1 MSSQRSSADGGGKRL
16 SGGNGMRNLLDSLLS
31 PKGREGPEAKL
42 AKRDADPLK
51 GWMEGLMPGRHS
63 AGAGKP
69 APAQLAS
76 RLTGSAAPEQR
87 PASVAFRSLSEMLE
101 TPRPGSAA
109 QGPADLPARPLPCRP
124 HSKDA
129 AARQQPEQQAALSP
143 TSPEDESQVS
153 EQVEQHPRG
162 DATPLQPWAVYSPIN
177 EQEQTGELSPKPL
190 LRMSHRH
197 ATREGSSDGSQ
208 GQQIHWVGDEYSP
221 KYRPNSQGEKD
232 DAMEKQVK
240 AMRRRINELEEE
252 IAAAHFAAG
261 HGLNTVTRRGELKVR
276 NLSLRHL
283 PRVDM
288 FGKCDPVVELN
299 IGKQRRRTR
308 KRAGCLDAS
317 FEDEVLSFRFPCP
330 DSELSMGLT
339 CQVWDTNRSQGN
351 KIIGK
356 AHLELISVANGPTG
370 NYTHRIKTTLSRD
383 GHADGNRVVGHD
395 LQDTEVFMEVSWESS
410 LGDDEGLQAVLKRAS
425 EASRHISA
433 LNMVIA
439 QTESQMNYLQTSD
452 AEKSSKIAQLEHALQ
467 QEGEWRAKALDAK
480 QRAAQSEEALQ
491 LCNKKLEALTAAAE
505 SALEVNAHGEYQV
518 PTSTVTASSEIYI
531 VLFGPF

>member
-1 MSSQRSSADGGGKRL
+1 MSWKRSIEEGGGKGM
-16 SGGNGMRNLLDSLLS
+16 SGGIGMRNLLDSLLS
-31 PKGREGPEAKL
+31 PKGREEPE

-51 GWMEGLMPGRHS
+51 GWMEGLMKGRQS
-63 AGAGKP
+63 VGAEKTEN
-69 APAQLAS
+69 AKLAS
-76 RLTGSAAPEQR
+76 RITCSAALEHR

-109 QGPADLPARPLPCRP
+109 QAPADLTKRTQPCRP
-124 HSKDA
+124 HNKDA
-129 AARQQPEQQAALSP
+129 EARQRPEQQAALSP
-143 TSPEDESQVS
+143 RSPEDESQIS
-153 EQVEQHPRG
+153 
-162 DATPLQPWAVYSPIN
+162 AVYSPIN

-190 LRMSHRH
+190 LSMSHRH